1 MCRYS
6 AMHIPAFRRR
16 SLQLAAAVCYRK
28 MKPQVSDDGVRKPP
42 IVELRTARVKILF
55 HYS

>member
-1 MCRYS
+1 VQIQRYAYS
-6 AMHIPAFRRR
+6 GLQTPFPA
-16 SLQLAAAVCYRK
+16 ACYSK
-28 MKPQVSDDGVRKPP
+28 MKPQVSDDGVRKAP